1 MVLLILF
8 VGLYSNRVSHRV
20 IIGQLFLKDYVCSQF
35 LKKKA
40 KNQYTNVGSGKIVH
54 LTLHAYVY
62 SPLLL
67 FLKSNDAEYVDFLTL
82 SVFLQKSENC
92 Q

>member
-20 IIGQLFLKDYVCSQF
+20 IIGQLFPKDYVCSQF
-35 LKKKA
+35 LKKKEA

-54 LTLHAYVY
+54 LTLHVY
-62 SPLLL
+62 SPLF
-67 FLKSNDAEYVDFLTL
+67 FLNQMML
-82 SVFLQKSENC
+82 NM
-92 Q
+92 

>member
-20 IIGQLFLKDYVCSQF
+20 IIGQLFPKDYVCSQF
-35 LKKKA
+35 LKKKIA
-40 KNQYTNVGSGKIVH
+40 KNQYTNVGSGKNCTFNI
-54 LTLHAYVY
+54 AC
-62 SPLLL
+62 L
-67 FLKSNDAEYVDFLTL
+67 FSSFFFKSNDAEYVDFLTL

>member
-8 VGLYSNRVSHRV
+8 VGLYLNRVSYRV

-54 LTLHAYVY
+54 LTLHVF
-62 SPLLL
+62 LL
-67 FLKSNDAEYVDFLTL
+67 FFFFKSNDAEYVDFLTL
-82 SVFLQKSENC
+82 SVFLQKSEKLSIVC
-92 Q
+92 

>member
-8 VGLYSNRVSHRV
+8 VGLYSNRVSHIV

-35 LKKKA
+35 LKEIA

-54 LTLHAYVY
+54 
-62 SPLLL
+62 
-67 FLKSNDAEYVDFLTL
+67 
-82 SVFLQKSENC
+82 
-92 Q
+92 

>member
-8 VGLYSNRVSHRV
+8 VGLYSNRVSHIV

-35 LKKKA
+35 LKEIA

-54 LTLHAYVY
+54 YTLHVY
-62 SPLLL
+62 SPL
-67 FLKSNDAEYVDFLTL
+67 FFFKSNDAEYVDFLTL
-82 SVFLQKSENC
+82 SVFLQKSKNC

>member
-35 LKKKA
+35 QKKKIA

-54 LTLHAYVY
+54 LTLHVY
-62 SPLLL
+62 SPLFF

-82 SVFLQKSENC
+82 SVFL
-92 Q
+92 

>member
-8 VGLYSNRVSHRV
+8 VGLYSNRVSHIV
-20 IIGQLFLKDYVCSQF
+20 IIGQLFLKDYVCPQF
-35 LKKKA
+35 LKKKIA

-54 LTLHAYVY
+54 LTLHVY
-62 SPLLL
+62 SPL
-67 FLKSNDAEYVDFLTL
+67 FFFKSNDAEYVDFLTL
-82 SVFLQKSENC
+82 TVFLQKSENC

>member
-8 VGLYSNRVSHRV
+8 LGLYSNQVSHIV

-35 LKKKA
+35 LKEIA

-54 LTLHAYVY
+54 LTLHVY
-62 SPLLL
+62 SPLFFL
-67 FLKSNDAEYVDFLTL
+67 FF
-82 SVFLQKSENC
+82 F
-92 Q
+92 

>member
-35 LKKKA
+35 LKKKIA
-40 KNQYTNVGSGKIVH
+40 KNQYKNVGSGKIVH
-54 LTLHAYVY
+54 LTLHVF
-62 SPLLL
+62 LLF

>member
-8 VGLYSNRVSHRV
+8 VGLYSNRVSHKV

-54 LTLHAYVY
+54 LTLHVF
-62 SPLLL
+62 LL
-67 FLKSNDAEYVDFLTL
+67 FFFFKSNDAEYVDFLTL

>member
-54 LTLHAYVY
+54 LTLHVF
-62 SPLLL
+62 LL
-67 FLKSNDAEYVDFLTL
+67 FFFKSNDAEYVDFLTL
-82 SVFLQKSENC
+82 SVFLKKSENC

>member
-1 MVLLILF
+1 M
-8 VGLYSNRVSHRV
+8 GLYSNRVSHRV

-54 LTLHAYVY
+54 LTLHVY
-62 SPLLL
+62 SPL
-67 FLKSNDAEYVDFLTL
+67 FFFFKSNDAEYVDFLTL